1 MNRYFECGIRYEKT
15 LENGMQKKVTELY
28 IVDALSFTEAEQRIT
43 KEMGCYISGDFEVVT
58 EKITNYSE
66 VIASDNAEADKWYK
80 VKINIVT
87 IDDKMGKEKKA
98 AVYYLIQAKDIDDA
112 RRMTNK
118 HMEGSV
124 LDWDCEAVQ
133 ETKVMDVFFY
143 THPNPP
149 ERREPDMQQ
158 TIEKQSRDGLT
169 SQGFKKAVKDFIDGI
184 PKGQSVTISATG
196 VDESVT
202 IDKRGGGTRIISE
215 PVNNGNKPNGTDEPD
230 TP

>member
-1 MNRYFECGIRYEKT
+1 MNRYFECGIRYEKL
-15 LENGMQKKVTELY
+15 LENGMQKKVTEQY
-28 IVDALSFTEAEQRIT
+28 IVDAMSFTEAEQHIT
-43 KEMGCYISGDFEVVT
+43 KEMGCYIKGDFEVVT

-66 VIASDNAEADKWYK
+66 VITSDNAEADKWYK

-87 IDDKMGKEKKA
+87 IDERTDKEKKN

-118 HMEGSV
+118 HMEGTM

-143 THPNPP
+143 KADTAPTRPP
-149 ERREPDMQQ
+149 RGEEKGSQQ
-158 TIEKQSRDGLT
+158 TSR
-169 SQGFKKAVKDFIDGI
+169 GFKKAVKDFVDSI

-202 IDKRGGGTRIISE
+202 IDKRGGGTRIT
-215 PVNNGNKPNGTDEPD
+215 TDKQHSHGKQD
-230 TP
+230 DA

>member
-1 MNRYFECGIRYEKT
+1 MNRYFECGIRYEKQ
-15 LENGMQKKVTELY
+15 LENGMQKKVTEQY

-43 KEMGCYISGDFEVVT
+43 KEMGCYINGDFEVVT

-66 VIASDNAEADKWYK
+66 VIPSDNAEADRWYK

-87 IDDKMGKEKKA
+87 IDERTDKEKKN

-118 HMEGSV
+118 FMEGSV

-143 THPNPP
+143 AADEQTSS
-149 ERREPDMQQ
+149 QQ
-158 TIEKQSRDGLT
+158 TSRGL
-169 SQGFKKAVKDFIDGI
+169 KKAVKDFVDSM
-184 PKGQSVTISATG
+184 PEGQKVTISATG
-196 VDESVT
+196 VSEKVT
-202 IDKRGGGTRIISE
+202 IDKTGGGTRIISE

>member
-1 MNRYFECGIRYEKT
+1 
-15 LENGMQKKVTELY
+15 MQKKVTEQY

-43 KEMGCYISGDFEVVT
+43 KEMGCYINGDFEVVT

-66 VIASDNAEADKWYK
+66 VIPSDNAEADRWYK

-87 IDDKMGKEKKA
+87 IDERTDKEKKN

-118 HMEGSV
+118 FMEGSV

-143 THPNPP
+143 AADEQTSS
-149 ERREPDMQQ
+149 QQ
-158 TIEKQSRDGLT
+158 TSR
-169 SQGFKKAVKDFIDGI
+169 GFKKAVKDFVDSI

-202 IDKRGGGTRIISE
+202 IDKRGGGTWIT
-215 PVNNGNKPNGTDEPD
+215 TDKQHSHGKQD
-230 TP
+230 DA

>member
-1 MNRYFECGIRYEKT
+1 MNRYFECGIRYEKL
-15 LENGMQKKVTELY
+15 LENGMQKKVTEQY

-43 KEMGCYISGDFEVVT
+43 KEMGCYINGDFEVVT

-66 VIASDNAEADKWYK
+66 VIPSDNAEADRWYK

-87 IDDKMGKEKKA
+87 IDERTDKEKKN

-118 HMEGSV
+118 FMEGSV

-133 ETKVMDVFFY
+133 ETKIMDVFFY
-143 THPNPP
+143 AADEQTSS
-149 ERREPDMQQ
+149 QQ
-158 TIEKQSRDGLT
+158 TSRGL
-169 SQGFKKAVKDFIDGI
+169 KKAVKDFVDSM
-184 PKGQSVTISATG
+184 PEGQKVEISATG
-196 VDESVT
+196 VSEKVT
-202 IDKRGGGTRIISE
+202 IDKTGGGTRIISE

>member
-1 MNRYFECGIRYEKT
+1 MNRYFECGIRYEKL
-15 LENGMQKKVTELY
+15 LENGMQKKVTEQY

-43 KEMGCYISGDFEVVT
+43 KEMGCYINGDFEVVT

-66 VIASDNAEADKWYK
+66 VIPSDNAEADRWYK

-87 IDDKMGKEKKA
+87 IDERRNKEKKN
-98 AVYYLIQAKDIDDA
+98 AVYLYYLIQAKDIDDA

-118 HMEGSV
+118 FMEGSV

-143 THPNPP
+143 AADEQTSS
-149 ERREPDMQQ
+149 QQ
-158 TIEKQSRDGLT
+158 TSRGL
-169 SQGFKKAVKDFIDGI
+169 KKAVKDFVDSM
-184 PKGQSVTISATG
+184 PEGQKVEISATG
-196 VDESVT
+196 VSEKVT
-202 IDKRGGGTRIISE
+202 IDKTGGGTRIISE

>member
-1 MNRYFECGIRYEKT
+1 MNRYFECGIRYEKL
-15 LENGMQKKVTELY
+15 LENGMQKKVTEQY

-43 KEMGCYISGDFEVVT
+43 KEMGCYINGDFEVVT

-66 VIASDNAEADKWYK
+66 VIPSDNAEADRWYK

-87 IDDKMGKEKKA
+87 IDERTDKEKKN

-118 HMEGSV
+118 FMEGSV

-143 THPNPP
+143 AAYEQTSS
-149 ERREPDMQQ
+149 QQ
-158 TIEKQSRDGLT
+158 TSRGL
-169 SQGFKKAVKDFIDGI
+169 KKAVKDEKD
-184 PKGQSVTISATG
+184 
-196 VDESVT
+196 
-202 IDKRGGGTRIISE
+202 
-215 PVNNGNKPNGTDEPD
+215 
-230 TP
+230 

>member
-15 LENGMQKKVTELY
+15 LENGMQKKVTEQY

-43 KEMGCYISGDFEVVT
+43 KEMGCYINGDFEVVT

-66 VIASDNAEADKWYK
+66 VIPSDNAEADRWYK

-87 IDDKMGKEKKA
+87 IDERTDKEKKN

-118 HMEGSV
+118 FMEGSV

-143 THPNPP
+143 AADEQTSS
-149 ERREPDMQQ
+149 QQ
-158 TIEKQSRDGLT
+158 TSRGL
-169 SQGFKKAVKDFIDGI
+169 KKAVKDFVDSM
-184 PKGQSVTISATG
+184 PEGQKVTISATG
-196 VDESVT
+196 VSEKVT
-202 IDKRGGGTRIISE
+202 IDKTGGGTRIISE

>member
-1 MNRYFECGIRYEKT
+1 MNRYFECGIRYEKQ
-15 LENGMQKKVTELY
+15 LENGMQKKVTEQY

-43 KEMGCYISGDFEVVT
+43 KEMGCYINGDFEVVT

-66 VIASDNAEADKWYK
+66 VIPSDNAEADRWYK

-87 IDDKMGKEKKA
+87 IDERTDKEKKN

-118 HMEGSV
+118 FMEGSV

-143 THPNPP
+143 AADEQTSS
-149 ERREPDMQQ
+149 QQ
-158 TIEKQSRDGLT
+158 TSR
-169 SQGFKKAVKDFIDGI
+169 GFKKAVKDFVDSI

-202 IDKRGGGTRIISE
+202 IDKRGGGTRIT
-215 PVNNGNKPNGTDEPD
+215 TDKQHSHGKQD
-230 TP
+230 DA

>member
-1 MNRYFECGIRYEKT
+1 MNRYFECGIRYEKL
-15 LENGMQKKVTELY
+15 LENGMQKKVTEQY
-28 IVDALSFTEAEQRIT
+28 IVDAMSFTEAEQRIT
-43 KEMGCYISGDFEVVT
+43 KEMGCYINGDFEVVT

-66 VIASDNAEADKWYK
+66 VIPSDNAEADRWYK

-87 IDDKMGKEKKA
+87 IDERTDKEKKN

-118 HMEGSV
+118 FMEGSV

-143 THPNPP
+143 AADEQTSS
-149 ERREPDMQQ
+149 QQ
-158 TIEKQSRDGLT
+158 TSRGL
-169 SQGFKKAVKDFIDGI
+169 KKAVKDFVDSM
-184 PKGQSVTISATG
+184 PEGQKVTISATG
-196 VDESVT
+196 VSEKVT
-202 IDKRGGGTRIISE
+202 IDKTGGGTRIISE